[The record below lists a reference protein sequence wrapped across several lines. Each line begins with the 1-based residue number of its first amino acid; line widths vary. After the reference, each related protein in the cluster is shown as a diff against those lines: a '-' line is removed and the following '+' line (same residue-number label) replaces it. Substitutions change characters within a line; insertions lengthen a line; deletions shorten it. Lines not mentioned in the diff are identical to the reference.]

1 MAICSPH
8 NGFAIA
14 VVLAIVD
21 FFFII
26 VMFYGSLMLFQ
37 LWLSSTVIDIC
48 ATRVPIISLGCP
60 LR

>member
-21 FFFII
+21 FFYHSDVLWFI
-26 VMFYGSLMLFQ
+26 
-37 LWLSSTVIDIC
+37 D
-48 ATRVPIISLGCP
+48 AISVVVVLYSD
-60 LR
+60 